1 MFKVTS
7 GLNKIGGTHVG
18 EPLGMEHL
26 THLWFRAGVF
36 GLRPQ
41 FGLPASPRVGWC
53 CVAGGVFGLRP
64 QTPIKLGVS
73 KSLANVMNIQGI
85 CMFLAYVVRLW

>member
-1 MFKVTS
+1 M
-7 GLNKIGGTHVG
+7 G

-26 THLWFRAGVF
+26 THLVFRAGVF

-41 FGLPASPRVGWC
+41 FGLPASPRGSWC
-53 CVAGGVFGLRP
+53 CGAGGVFGLRP

-73 KSLANVMNIQGI
+73 KSLANVNNIQGI
-85 CMFLAYVVRLW
+85 AKEFIVIGSLEFLSMFLAYVVRLL